1 MSHNHKSNNTQ
12 NVNYISTYFYAYLP
26 TSKITSVLISNRE
39 YISNDKTPFNGTN
52 FYKIQKYVL
61 LTRQYVITNVKYTK
75 QNRIYSYTHY
85 YTHRGIHL
93 HLHQN
98 NITYNSTGKKY
109 SRKNFLIK
117 ENTKREV

>member
-26 TSKITSVLISNRE
+26 TSKNTSVLISNRE

-52 FYKIQKYVL
+52 FYKTQKYVL

-75 QNRIYSYTHY
+75 QNCILY
-85 YTHRGIHL
+85 
-93 HLHQN
+93 Q
-98 NITYNSTGKKY
+98 
-109 SRKNFLIK
+109 F
-117 ENTKREV
+117 